1 MKIFLFYLVFT
12 ASWVTVIFNV
22 SSCKKDVN
30 SDQVNASSIQ
40 DNSVAEKHFDAIFR
54 EVDDAAVASGIS
66 GRGSKFTITF
76 DTMNS
81 TKIMTLD
88 YGTSNVLCDDW
99 IYRRGKIV
107 VTWLGR
113 YKDVGTEIQISTVD
127 FYQNDIKIEGQ
138 KTVKNMGRNAQNQL
152 YWNIA
157 VTGKITDTDGKIF
170 TWTSN
175 RVRTWIAG
183 ESTKLIRLDDKYAIS
198 GGSQGKNKNGINF
211 TTTITKDLLIEFNCQ
226 YLLTAGTV
234 EIVDADQPNRKIIV
248 DYGSGTCDRQGTYT
262 VNGVTTNFIKR

>member
-1 MKIFLFYLVFT
+1 MKKLFLYIIISASVLTVGFT
-12 ASWVTVIFNV
+12 V
-22 SSCKKDVN
+22 SSCKKIPETDE
-30 SDQVNASSIQ
+30 VNATSIQ
-40 DNSVAEKHFDAIFR
+40 DNSIAEKHFDAIFR

-66 GRGSKFTITF
+66 GRGSKFSISL

-88 YGTSNVLCDDW
+88 YGNTNVLCDDW

-107 VTWLGR
+107 VTWTGR

-127 FYQNDIKIEGQ
+127 FYQNDIKIEGL
-138 KTVKNMGRNAQNQL
+138 KTVKNMGRNGQNQL
-152 YWNIA
+152 YWNIT
-157 VTGKITDTDGKIF
+157 VSGKITDVDGKTI

-183 ESTKLIRLDDKYAIS
+183 EATKLIRLDDKYTIS

-226 YLLTAGTV
+226 YLLTSGTI
-234 EIVDADQPNRKIIV
+234 EITDADQPTRKVTV
-248 DYGSGTCDRQGTYT
+248 DYGTGTCDKEGTYT
-262 VNGVTTNFIKR
+262 FNGVTRSFIKR